1 MNLDSL
7 STKLRNQLTTW
18 VPWMNTKLAH
28 YYLYAQYTQSRD
40 KKSRHWTCLFL
51 SKREERGRFVV
62 CVNLYFINSIR
73 FCHPQKTRNIHS
85 PFPFFFNPSLSR
97 ICWWKPCQ
105 CGNSRLRRRVCVCL
119 VRLPVQATLTVIYLQ
134 QEHTHTEMMEGVST
148 GGDRLSVAICSPS
161 SSLLFQNLSVPI
173 NSTLM

>member
-1 MNLDSL
+1 MRSTHKVGIKKVDIELVCFFQSEKNAGALSCVLICILLILSASVTPKKRATYTLPSL
-7 STKLRNQLTTW
+7 
-18 VPWMNTKLAH
+18 
-28 YYLYAQYTQSRD
+28 
-40 KKSRHWTCLFL
+40 
-51 SKREERGRFVV
+51 
-62 CVNLYFINSIR
+62 
-73 FCHPQKTRNIHS
+73 
-85 PFPFFFNPSLSR
+85 FFFNPSLSR